1 MSVDTRVKGR
11 KSWQP
16 ATSRQS
22 DPQRAS
28 KTLGGAENSFSLE
41 KVLWL
46 CAPGCLR
53 VENKLFAISAF
64 PHGALY
70 RARLCLQLVKAVSG
84 AVVGLRDQLEALTIL
99 DETALT
105 WPGLSLVSHV
115 ISTASNQRIHTL
127 TAASQHLVMQIM
139 KHSVKH
145 IVLNTA

>member
-1 MSVDTRVKGR
+1 MQK
-11 KSWQP
+11 
-16 ATSRQS
+16 
-22 DPQRAS
+22 
-28 KTLGGAENSFSLE
+28 
-41 KVLWL
+41 KVLAWKRYSG
-46 CAPGCLR
+46 CAHL
-53 VENKLFAISAF
+53 VAYLLTTNYVAISAF

-105 WPGLSLVSHV
+105 WPGLSLVSRV
-115 ISTASNQRIHTL
+115 ISTASNHRAHTL
-127 TAASQHLVMQIM
+127 TPASQHVVMQIM